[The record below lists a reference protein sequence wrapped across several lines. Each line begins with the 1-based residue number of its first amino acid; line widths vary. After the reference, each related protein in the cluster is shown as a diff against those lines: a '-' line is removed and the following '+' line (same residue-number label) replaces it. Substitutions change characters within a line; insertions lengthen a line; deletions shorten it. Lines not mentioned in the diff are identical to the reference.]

1 MRKEVPFLGHII
13 TPEGIKS
20 NSDKIEAIIK
30 YPIPKTQTEVR
41 TYLGLTD
48 FYRKFIKNYAKI
60 SKPLSDTLTKKKTKL
75 DYKNEKFIK
84 AFNKLKELITNAP
97 VLRYPDF
104 DKVFHITS
112 DASNTAVGAVLS
124 QEQHPISNFSRT
136 LNSAEQNY
144 STIEKE
150 LLGIVEACRYFRP
163 YVYGRKFIIETDHK
177 PLTWLWSLKTLNTRL
192 IRWRL
197 KLEEYNYEIKYKKGC
212 ENKEA
217 DALSRIE
224 INNQE
229 EEEDSLSMLPQASD
243 ITPLTN
249 QELAQM
255 FEDEDDATIHT
266 AVENP
271 VFSLPV
277 SDKNIHA
284 FNYSIIIKKGNDY
297 QVKTTKDK
305 LKIQYMIK
313 IIKNDAEAQLL
324 KFFNENVKPN
334 KQYGIYFETEELE
347 LIAYR
352 ILKENFNEKL
362 KLVKTN
368 TYTTVINRTNF
379 LKELERY
386 HNKTHNGIRETL
398 AHFKKILYM
407 PNMERMIQNYINQCE
422 ICLEHKYERRP

>member
-1 MRKEVPFLGHII
+1 MSIYFQPS
-13 TPEGIKS
+13 TPS
-20 NSDKIEAIIK
+20 STQHNSD
-30 YPIPKTQTEVR
+30 
-41 TYLGLTD
+41 
-48 FYRKFIKNYAKI
+48 
-60 SKPLSDTLTKKKTKL
+60 S
-75 DYKNEKFIK
+75 YKNRKFIK
-84 AFNKLKELITNAP
+84 AFNKLKELITIAP

-150 LLGIVEACRYFRP
+150 LLGIIEACRYFRP

-177 PLTWLWSLKTLNTRL
+177 PLTWLWSLKTPNIRL

-212 ENKEA
+212 ENKVA
-217 DALSRIE
+217 NVLSRIE

-229 EEEDSLSMLPQASD
+229 EEEDSFSMLPQASD
-243 ITPLTN
+243 ITPFTN
-249 QELAQM
+249 QELTQTSD
-255 FEDEDDATIHT
+255 DEEDATIHT
-266 AVENP
+266 AEQNP

-284 FNYSIIIKKGNDY
+284 FKYSIIIKKGNDY

-313 IIKNDAEAQLL
+313 INKNDAEVQLL

-334 KQYGIYFETEELE
+334 EQYGIYFETKELE

-352 ILKENFNEKL
+352 ILKEHFNEKL

-386 HNKTHNGIRETL
+386 HNKTHNGIRETV
-398 AHFKKILYM
+398 AYFKKILYT
-407 PNMERMIQNYINQCE
+407 PNMERMIQNYIN
-422 ICLEHKYERRP
+422 